1 MNEENLRK
9 VLEDTLYKSHTSLSR
24 VYSNQQGEIL
34 EKLGELSGKIDGVH
48 QRQDI
53 ANGRTAKNEAR
64 IQELREEDIKLRD
77 LVANHILW
85 EEEKEKR
92 RNENETWWKRNIG
105 WYVFLGIMSLA
116 FLVLRKIGIIA
127 I

>member
-1 MNEENLRK
+1 MNEEDIRK
-9 VLEDTLYKSHTSLSR
+9 IFDSALTKSHMSLSK

-53 ANGRTAKNEAR
+53 ANGRTAKNEER

-77 LVANHILW
+77 LVANHIVW
-85 EEEKEKR
+85 EENREKSQKEDA
-92 RNENETWWKRNIG
+92 TWWKRNIG
-105 WYVFLGIMSLA
+105 WYVFLVVMGIV
-116 FLVLRKIGIIA
+116 FLVLKKEGILVL
-127 I
+127 